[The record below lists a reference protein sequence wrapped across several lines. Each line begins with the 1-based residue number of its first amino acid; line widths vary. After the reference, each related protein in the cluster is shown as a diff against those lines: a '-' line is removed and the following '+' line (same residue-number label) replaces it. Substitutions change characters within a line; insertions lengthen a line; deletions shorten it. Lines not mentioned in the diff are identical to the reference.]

1 MPMDA
6 GRYRVQAHLASDDFK
21 NEAVSEKK
29 EFTIK
34 QAINSWKNEP
44 AIADWTYGGKSN
56 IPTAS
61 AWFGKT
67 TFTYSDSK
75 TGAFSFDVPTNAGT
89 WYVKATVPGTN
100 NYTGLES
107 IRAFSILPKDIKHEN
122 ITVSDINSDNDVK
135 KLSVKDG
142 DRELVKGTDYDVE
155 TKKIGNKITVTI
167 IFKGNYAGT
176 IERSYSVTEI
186 AEPEIPE
193 KPEQKPQQDKP
204 QEKPIDSVKTGDTT
218 QTGLFATLGVLSSGC
233 IALLAGKKKKKK
245 DS

>member
-1 MPMDA
+1 MTYTGKPIDNPSVNSTGSTGAVTFTYEKWNGTGWEVFSEIPMDA
-6 GRYRVQAHLASDDFK
+6 GRYAVQAHLASDDFK

-75 TGAFSFDVPTNAGT
+75 TGAFSFDVPTNVGT

-142 DRELVKGTDYDVE
+142 DRELVKGTDYDV
-155 TKKIGNKITVTI
+155 KRK
-167 IFKGNYAGT
+167 
-176 IERSYSVTEI
+176 R
-186 AEPEIPE
+186 
-193 KPEQKPQQDKP
+193 
-204 QEKPIDSVKTGDTT
+204 
-218 QTGLFATLGVLSSGC
+218 LATR
-233 IALLAGKKKKKK
+233 
-245 DS
+245 